1 MHSKVKHLKPAEFQR
16 FWGVKPETFEH
27 MVEVVRHHSQQ
38 KHKPGRPGKIS
49 LSDQVLMTIKRMEK

>member
-16 FWGVKPETFEH
+16 FWGVKPEIFEH

-38 KHKPGRPGKIS
+38 KHKPGQPGKIS